1 MHKYKLLGRKGE
13 GTFSEVLK
21 AQSLKTSRFMA
32 IKCMKHVFES
42 LEQVNSLREIQAL
55 RRLSPH
61 PNIVKL
67 HEVLFDQPTGRLAL
81 VFELMD
87 CNIYEL
93 IKGRTHYL
101 AEESVRIYLYQLMK
115 AVDHMHRH
123 GIFHRLV
130 RRRRRPARGSA
141 RARES
146 TVERPQGFAGRKEC
160 ACRDA

>member
-123 GIFHRLV
+123 GIFHR
-130 RRRRRPARGSA
+130 
-141 RARES
+141 
-146 TVERPQGFAGRKEC
+146 
-160 ACRDA
+160 

>member
-1 MHKYKLLGRKGE
+1 MQAYRVLGRAGE

-21 AQSLKTSRFMA
+21 AQSIKTGHFMA

-42 LEQVNSLREIQAL
+42 VEQVNSLREIQAL

-61 PNIVKL
+61 ANIVKL
-67 HEVLFDQPTGRLAL
+67 YEVIFDQPTGRLAL
-81 VFELMD
+81 VFELMER
-87 CNIYEL
+87 NIYEL

-123 GIFHRLV
+123 GIFHR
-130 RRRRRPARGSA
+130 
-141 RARES
+141 
-146 TVERPQGFAGRKEC
+146 
-160 ACRDA
+160 